1 MARRSLSLGVWLIF
15 LSLFVLNL
23 GGCGSSGSTNTAHF
37 PSKETLG
44 KVSITYLTSS
54 LPSFPNDPGLQVA
67 SVSFS
72 FSGLEGG
79 KAYTTAPTQKYLLDF
94 EDSNRYQLDLLD
106 IPISATQMTAV
117 YYDAQG
123 LMVAAGV
130 EDLLWEEGNCYT
142 AQVADP
148 IITSLEGATAS
159 LVASKYTLYPG
170 QETFLTYT
178 VTPQE
183 YAPIALSVFA
193 TYTQIDNNILPTLGE
208 PQERVGGEVGVV
220 PQPTAS
226 ATIHWG
232 SLPASCDPIEVIDGP
247 EPQPDP
253 SQS

>member
-1 MARRSLSLGVWLIF
+1 
-15 LSLFVLNL
+15 
-23 GGCGSSGSTNTAHF
+23 
-37 PSKETLG
+37 
-44 KVSITYLTSS
+44 
-54 LPSFPNDPGLQVA
+54 
-67 SVSFS
+67 
-72 FSGLEGG
+72 
-79 KAYTTAPTQKYLLDF
+79 
-94 EDSNRYQLDLLD
+94 
-106 IPISATQMTAV
+106 MTAV

-226 ATIHWG
+226 ATTHWG